1 MGLTIQ
7 EVFDQVEGYLQP
19 RLVGMNVTI
28 DVEQGMG
35 TMYFRDKEGAPKII
49 LMNYAVG
56 WSCSFP
62 RITSEQRKKV
72 REENFRLTRDM
83 GAYFW
88 DIRGPGSIT
97 LEEVQR
103 LEGRLLTLIKILFT

>member
-7 EVFDQVEGYLQP
+7 EVFDQVEDYLQP
-19 RLVGMNVTI
+19 SLASMNVTI

-56 WSCSFP
+56 WCCSFP

-72 REENFRLTRDM
+72 REKNFRLTREM

-88 DIRGPGSIT
+88 DIKGPGSIT
-97 LEEVQR
+97 LEEVEQA
-103 LEGRLLTLIKILFT
+103 EKRLLTLIKILFT

>member
-1 MGLTIQ
+1 MGLTTQ
-7 EVFDQVEGYLQP
+7 EVFDQVKDYLQP
-19 RLVGMNVTI
+19 SLASMNVTI

-56 WSCSFP
+56 WCCSFP
-62 RITSEQRKKV
+62 GITSEQRKKV
-72 REENFRLTRDM
+72 REKNFRLTRDM

-88 DIRGPGSIT
+88 DIKGPGDLA
-97 LEEVQR
+97 LEEVER
-103 LEGRLLTLIKILFT
+103 LKGRLLTLIKILFT